1 MREPRGAAAAPGVT
15 RGRPRMLQQPP
26 APGPPKQLEAA
37 GHCSSYRLNCSPS
50 TAGCIAGRPPP
61 ARAGPRAGTHTLRGG
76 PSCEPAAPP
85 PGARAGGALPA
96 AAEGGGGC
104 ERGPGPGPGPGRGG
118 SGGGERG
125 GGAGELGAERVVAPG
140 LRRLQAPRSLAGQ
153 VEYPLQSTLSTP
165 GSGLFYSTLG
175 RSTDGEARDHCVV
188 LLDPP
193 SPSPSVSSARLAG
206 IYVIYLSMHLF
217 YPVKLVKRM

>member
-96 AAEGGGGC
+96 AAEGGGGV
-104 ERGPGPGPGPGRGG
+104 RAWPRAGAGAR
-118 SGGGERG
+118 SRGERG
-125 GGAGELGAERVVAPG
+125 RGAGGRSWRAGSRESGGARAAAPAGAPQPG
-140 LRRLQAPRSLAGQ
+140 WTGGIPSPEYSLNTWFW
-153 VEYPLQSTLSTP
+153 SI
-165 GSGLFYSTLG
+165 LFYS
-175 RSTDGEARDHCVV
+175 RSKHR
-188 LLDPP
+188 
-193 SPSPSVSSARLAG
+193 R
-206 IYVIYLSMHLF
+206 
-217 YPVKLVKRM
+217 